1 MIDLNALTLSLRLA
15 SLTSLVLFLI
25 SLPLAYWMSRS
36 QSKLTQILESILL
49 LPIVLPPTVLG
60 FYLLYFLSSV
70 HLAFSFSGLL
80 FGSVLYSFPFA
91 FQSFLSG
98 FQSIDEDYF
107 DVSASLGD
115 SFWQSFLRVAIPMS
129 RNSILSGILLSFA
142 HTIGEFGVVL
152 MVGGNIAGQTRTLSI
167 SIYDQV
173 QALDFEKA
181 HATALFLLIFSFISL
196 MLLSLLRKKRRVLR

>member
-1 MIDLNALTLSLRLA
+1 MIDLNALGLSLKLA
-15 SLTSLVLFLI
+15 TLTSLLLFLI

-36 QSKLTQILESILL
+36 RSKLTHFLESFLM

-80 FGSVLYSFPFA
+80 FGSIIYSFPFA
-91 FQSFLSG
+91 FQSFLAG
-98 FQSIDEDYF
+98 FQSIDEDYYE
-107 DVSASLGD
+107 VSASLGD
-115 SFWQSFLRVAIPMS
+115 SFWQCFMRVAVPMS
-129 RNSILSGILLSFA
+129 QNSILAGLLLSFA

-173 QALDFEKA
+173 QSLDFEKA
-181 HATALFLLIFSFISL
+181 HATALFLLILSFICL
-196 MLLSLLRKKRRVLR
+196 MILSLLRKKRRVSR